1 MDSTHEEPS
10 FNFPLFIHLNPD
22 LEISMNYAERI
33 QHLTGSVARDILSR
47 CQDQSIISF
56 AGGLPGREA
65 WQGLD
70 LPKPEVTSF
79 QYGASEGDAG
89 LRALFASRLG
99 SIGVDVPTEQI
110 LVTSGSQQGL
120 DLVSK
125 LWIDPESAVAVESPT
140 YLAALQVFRLF
151 QAEMV
156 TIETGPQGL
165 DLERLEHVLKTHRPR
180 FLYLN
185 PTFQNP
191 SGNCYPE
198 DNRREI
204 AAILDCYADHTVLIE
219 DDPYR
224 ELNYEREEAPLPIV
238 SHLKTANWVY
248 LGTTSKIIIPGARI
262 GLLAASGSFIS
273 ELQKLKQAADLHSS
287 RLSQQVVLELLSNS
301 EWVHARMKHLQQVYR
316 VKRNLMHE
324 ELLKH
329 ANEIA
334 QWQCPQ
340 GGMFFW
346 LRLNQRT
353 DLKMAL
359 NRCLDRGVAFMP
371 GDPFFAE
378 STEHGQWIRLN
389 FTSPDESDIRRFLP
403 VIFETIGQG
412 E

>member
-1 MDSTHEEPS
+1 
-10 FNFPLFIHLNPD
+10 
-22 LEISMNYAERI
+22 MNYAERI
-33 QHLTGSVARDILSR
+33 QYLTGSVARDILSR
-47 CQDQSIISF
+47 CQDQSIVSF

-65 WQGLD
+65 WEGLV
-70 LPKPEVTSF
+70 LPSPDQQAY
-79 QYGASEGDAG
+79 QYGASEGDGA
-89 LRALFASRLG
+89 LRALFARRLY
-99 SIGVDVPTEQI
+99 SIGIDVRASEI
-110 LVTSGSQQGL
+110 MVTSGSQQGL

-125 LWIDPESAVAVESPT
+125 LWIDPGATIAVESPT

-151 QAEMV
+151 QAEIV
-156 TIETGPQGL
+156 TLDIDSRGL
-165 DLERLEHVLKTHRPR
+165 DPDQLEKVLNTHRPR
-180 FLYLN
+180 FIYLN

-191 SGNCYPE
+191 SGFCYSE

-204 AAILDCYADHTVLIE
+204 ARILDRYADQTVLIE

-224 ELNYEREEAPLPIV
+224 ELNYEGNSVPAPIV
-238 SHLKTANWVY
+238 SYLRTAKWVY

-262 GLLAASGSFIS
+262 GFLAASSSFIS

-316 VKRNLMHE
+316 TKRNLMHE

-329 ANEIA
+329 ANEMA
-334 QWQCPQ
+334 QWQCSQ

-359 NRCLDRGVAFMP
+359 DRCLDRGVAFMP
-371 GDPFFAE
+371 GDPFFVDP
-378 STEHGQWIRLN
+378 TEFGQWVRLN
-389 FTSPDESDIRRFLP
+389 FTALDADSIREALP
-403 VIFETIGQG
+403 VVFEAIRA